1 MALRDKG
8 LYTLRLL
15 PAAQNPAVL
24 EVVEGGAIAGAGPS
38 STGGGEARFARV
50 REGREGEVYSSVL
63 YDAYS
68 GAKLASSGFVSD
80 KLKSRRLELHG
91 PDENIPFENRAK
103 ISSVVS
109 FATRRKGTD
118 CRNGRLHSRGEL
130 DNKYMWK
137 KDGFGSGIGKDMIC
151 SLDRRPDPP
160 VEVCLGRR
168 PDANGGGQVQF
179 LHYNIDR
186 FLGHEIK
193 DLRGLETL
201 FVASLLNLFDVSS
214 LDEAPL
220 AGPVPAQKPAPAPGK
235 PAAGG
240 VLRRKSPPL
249 APQVDYEPEEPNEV
263 IVGTNTDVALHAQ
276 RAIGL
281 LQDPN
286 VLFIIIRSKKAAAA
300 QRALQVALDVKR
312 FRHREGL
319 GDLHQYVVEEEDPHP
334 LPPVPKPPRV
344 INLDDNSPLREE
356 PKWTPPPN
364 LAVYLSTIELPDLKP
379 GRRESQKNPQ
389 GNSNS
394 NQGRDSKMQPPP
406 QRFNNH
412 NQRPPPS
419 HPPGRPNADNIMRVP
434 SPNSAAA
441 WGPPPGRPPP
451 GAPPIIPGSRPPPP
465 VPPHPGHNGHEMFL
479 DRPTASGSSSQPGN
493 RLSFFR
499 PTWGPR

>member
-15 PAAQNPAVL
+15 PSAQNPAVL
-24 EVVEGGAIAGAGPS
+24 EVVEGGAIPGAGPS
-38 STGGGEARFARV
+38 STGGGEVRFARV
-50 REGREGEVYSSVL
+50 REPREGEVYSAVL
-63 YDAYS
+63 YDAFS

-80 KLKSRRLELHG
+80 RLKSRRLELHG
-91 PDENIPFENRAK
+91 PDEGIVFENRAK
-103 ISSVVS
+103 LSSVEWT
-109 FATRRKGTD
+109 FTFEG
-118 CRNGRLHSRGEL
+118 
-130 DNKYMWK
+130 NKYMWK

-160 VEVCLGRR
+160 VEVGRR
-168 PDANGGGQVQF
+168 PDANGSGQIQF

-201 FVASLLNLFDVSS
+201 FVASLLNLFDVAGI
-214 LDEAPL
+214 DEPPIAP
-220 AGPVPAQKPAPAPGK
+220 AAPASKPPAPAPGR

-240 VLRRKSPPL
+240 VLRRKSPPP

-263 IVGTNTDVALHAQ
+263 IVGTTTDVALHTQ

-319 GDLHQYVVEEEDPHP
+319 QDLHQYVVEEEDAHP
-334 LPPVPKPPRV
+334 LPAVPKPPRV

-379 GRRESQKNPQ
+379 GRRESQKNNAQ
-389 GNSNS
+389 GQGY
-394 NQGRDSKMQPPP
+394 QGRNEKHQHQPPP
-406 QRFNNH
+406 QRFA
-412 NQRPPPS
+412 QRPPPA
-419 HPPGRPNADNIMRVP
+419 NMMRVP
-434 SPNSAAA
+434 SPNSS

-465 VPPHPGHNGHEMFL
+465 VPPHPGSGGRHEMFL
-479 DRPTASGSSSQPGN
+479 DRPTASGSGGQASQSGSN
-493 RLSFFR
+493 RLSFLR
-499 PTWGPR
+499 PSWGQR